1 MSEVNSSVYLN
12 KADSVNKKAPNV
24 GTEEQR

>member
-1 MSEVNSSVYLN
+1 MSEVNSSVYVK

-24 GTEEQR
+24 GTEGQR